1 MLADTESLLAPISED
16 DPAGPDLDYDSE
28 RDTLRLRFHSG
39 FADDTAN
46 APAINWGETIGLI
59 EQQFARSKDLW
70 LPVYLMR
77 AGAMAGRLGTVRTG
91 AETLAGL
98 LERYWDTV
106 HPKLDDLGVAGRI
119 TPCSSLARLGEFIN
133 PLRRTILISH
143 PRLGKY
149 SGVDVERFDRN
160 GAAEEDYGKFQAALQ
175 EVPREDL
182 LAAVADLEAIREAL
196 ERSDGVFAAQ
206 ADDDGPNFEATY
218 DALDHLLG
226 SLKRVADIAGDSNES
241 GESGESDEG
250 ESPGSRATHPAET
263 SGKVRAGGA
272 IESRDD
278 VLQAIDAVTDYYRRK
293 EPSSPVPV
301 ALRRIR
307 GWVSLDFMTILQD
320 IAPASLEEIKR
331 VLVMGTEESET

>member
-1 MLADTESLLAPISED
+1 MLADSESLLVPISED

-39 FADDTAN
+39 FADDTSN
-46 APAINWGETIGLI
+46 SPAINWGETIGLI
-59 EQQFARSKDLW
+59 EQQLARSKDLW

-98 LERYWDTV
+98 LERYWVTV
-106 HPKLDDLGVAGRI
+106 HPKLEDLGIAGRI

-149 SGVDVERFDRN
+149 SGIDVERFDRN

-175 EVPREDL
+175 EVPRDDL

-226 SLKRVADIAGDSNES
+226 SLRRVAGIAGDSNES
-241 GESGESDEG
+241 GVADEG
-250 ESPGSRATHPAET
+250 ESPGARAAHPAEP
-263 SGKVRAGGA
+263 SAKDRAGGP
-272 IESRDD
+272 IESRDH